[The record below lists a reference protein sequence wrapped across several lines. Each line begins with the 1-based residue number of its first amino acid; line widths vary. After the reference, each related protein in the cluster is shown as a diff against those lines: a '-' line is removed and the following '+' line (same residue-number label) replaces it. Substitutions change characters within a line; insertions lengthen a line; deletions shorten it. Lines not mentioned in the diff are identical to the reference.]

1 MTRGF
6 ERVGIIYDVATQAVQ
21 RFVTK
26 KIFIMVRGGG
36 RGGVKGC
43 TGDLMVV

>member
-36 RGGVKGC
+36 EGGNFSDKTSAANV
-43 TGDLMVV
+43 